1 MAGGDR
7 GHETHLLAV
16 LGLLVV
22 AELDHRDP
30 GLFVRVVGVPAVL
43 VLVGPL
49 VSCRADGGQ
58 IIGAEVTSAVQ
69 PALATTHTTGVL
81 YNKGRP
87 TLTSPQTT
95 TQTQTCFGGNIQT
108 NKSSGG
114 VTHKHTTH
122 HPPGKCGVGGGSSK
136 RTTLAVFMGCRLS
149 EKPNFSY
156 NFSEGD

>member
-1 MAGGDR
+1 MWPRHCNGQQHKKQQA
-7 GHETHLLAV
+7 THLLAV
-16 LGLLVV
+16 LGFFVI

-30 GLFVRVVGVPAVL
+30 GLFVRIIGVPAVL

-95 TQTQTCFGGNIQT
+95 RQTQPCFGGNIQT
-108 NKSSGG
+108 DKSKSA
-114 VTHKHTTH
+114 VMHLKAQKHTICD
-122 HPPGKCGVGGGSSK
+122 PQQAVVWQQQG
-136 RTTLAVFMGCRLS
+136 RLILAA
-149 EKPNFSY
+149 
-156 NFSEGD
+156 